1 MGRLADGTDLVLAVG
16 QAAVNALYF
25 NACGWPNPDGDSAG
39 STPFYYLG
47 APLQQPPGADIFEP
61 ANGSAPAV
69 TAELASQLTHYA
81 LAGTLPNESTTPIGP
96 AQPTDTCLGAPD
108 VPVP

>member
-1 MGRLADGTDLVLAVG
+1 MTPPR
-16 QAAVNALYF
+16 
-25 NACGWPNPDGDSAG
+25 AG

-47 APLQQPPGADIFEP
+47 APLQQPPGADIFE
-61 ANGSAPAV
+61 AADGSGPAV

-81 LAGTLPNESTTPIGP
+81 LAGTLPNESTTPVGP